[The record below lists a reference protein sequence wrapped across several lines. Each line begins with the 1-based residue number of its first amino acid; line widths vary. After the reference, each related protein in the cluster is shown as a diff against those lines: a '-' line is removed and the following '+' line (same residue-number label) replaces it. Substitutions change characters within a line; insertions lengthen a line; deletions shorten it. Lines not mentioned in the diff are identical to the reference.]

1 MMEQQKELT
10 FEQEE
15 RVLTA
20 QQYKELKQLISDY
33 GSNKFS
39 YGLAI
44 GGSYHKILS
53 SYEKDVDLSLT
64 NLLNYL
70 IGITDFTKGE

>member
-1 MMEQQKELT
+1 MKQEKDLALEQAK
-10 FEQEE
+10 
-15 RVLTA
+15 RVLRA
-20 QQYKELKQLISDY
+20 KQYKELKQLISDY

-44 GGSYHKILS
+44 GGDYHKALP

-64 NLLNYL
+64 DLLNYL

>member
-1 MMEQQKELT
+1 MEQEKDLAL
-10 FEQEE
+10 EQAK
-15 RVLTA
+15 RVLRA
-20 QQYKELKQLISDY
+20 KQYKELKQLISDY

-44 GGSYHKILS
+44 GGDYHKALP

-64 NLLNYL
+64 DLLNYL